1 MDENL
6 QNIWI
11 FRSSTTIVALVILQ
25 IIDLA
30 LTLLHTLQERKGQ
43 LWRYFGARES

>member
-1 MDENL
+1 MNENL

-11 FRSSTTIVALVILQ
+11 LGSSYTVVVLAILQ

-30 LTLLHTLQERKGQ
+30 LTLLHSIVATT
-43 LWRYFGARES
+43 YTFYY